1 MRLLTLL
8 SLTLLGGVTGSL
20 AAASAK
26 KTPQERFQ
34 LYHAKSLSSS
44 PVKLSDPSY
53 RELTATPRDYA
64 VAVLLTAMDAR
75 YGCQLCREFQ
85 PEWELLARSWT
96 GGDKAGESRV
106 VFGTL
111 DFGDGRDIFMSLG
124 LQTAPVLF
132 FFPPTAGP
140 HAAASAEP
148 IRYDF
153 TGGAQAAEVVHSW
166 VARHLPDRPH
176 PPIKRPI
183 NWMRWIS
190 SLVILSGGLTVSFV
204 AWPYVLPVI
213 QSRTVWAAVTL
224 ISILLF
230 TSGHMFNHIRNVPY
244 VAGDGRGGISYFASG
259 FQNQYGLETQI
270 VAAMYGILALSSI
283 SLAIKVPR
291 MSDPRAQ
298 GVAFIAWFGILFVV
312 YSLLLSIFRGKNPGY
327 TFSLP
332 PFM

>member
-8 SLTLLGGVTGSL
+8 TTALLSAATGAL
-20 AAASAK
+20 AAK
-26 KTPQERFQ
+26 KTSSERFQ
-34 LYHAKSLSSS
+34 LYHSKALSTS
-44 PVKLSDPSY
+44 PVKLSEASY
-53 RELTATPRDYA
+53 RELTATPRDYS

-96 GGDKAGESRV
+96 GGDRKGESRV

-111 DFGDGRDIFMSLG
+111 DFGDGRDVFMSLG

-132 FFPPTAGP
+132 FFPPTTGP
-140 HAAASAEP
+140 HATASPEP
-148 IRYDF
+148 VRYDF

-166 VARHLPDRPH
+166 VARYLPDRPH

-190 SLVILSGGLTVSFV
+190 TFVILSGGLTFSYV

-213 QSRTVWAAVTL
+213 QSRTVWAAITL

-244 VAGDGRGGISYFASG
+244 VAGDGRGGISYFANG

-291 MSDPRAQ
+291 MTDPRNQ
-298 GVAFIAWFGILFVV
+298 GIAFLAWFGILFVV